1 MTNYVAGLQANGSY
15 ALPSTTSAAPAS
27 TNAAPSTTS
36 AAPATATGTTDT
48 TYNSFLTSLG
58 AFSAAIPN
66 PGAPTNELSNIE
78 SFGAGLTATF
88 NQQSNNLNAM
98 VQQQGNQVFG
108 QVMPFINATGKS
120 LSSIGQQFA
129 NASTIAA
136 SNSGKKK

>member
-15 ALPSTTSAAPAS
+15 ALPSTTSAAPSTAS
-27 TNAAPSTTS
+27 AAPAATS
-36 AAPATATGTTDT
+36 AAPATGTTDP

-88 NQQSNNLNAM
+88 NQQSNNLNTM